1 MTGYRNLTTADVIE
15 LLQRLHDYMDNKSDV
30 EIDEYGQP
38 AANLE
43 GIFCAD
49 IDEALSF
56 LAHQIEEANDDGA

>member
-1 MTGYRNLTTADVIE
+1 MTVFAYQKLTTDNVIE

-43 GIFCAD
+43 GIFAAD
-49 IDEALSF
+49 INEALSF
-56 LAHQIEEANDDGA
+56 LIEQQEKAR